1 MKVQVS
7 RYSTSSLF
15 TMCSIIEWRHLLV
28 VTDAILLQ
36 QTLRHIIKTICCD
49 IYWLQVRIRSLIL
62 GHKFAHWRQRIK
74 MGFIS
79 FSDKLET
86 LSKNSILWLNII
98 HIYIKTMRAIF
109 IFIQIISINFYN
121 QFTTSKTPV
130 HFSIQLWQ

>member
-15 TMCSIIEWRHLLV
+15 TVCSIIKGLYLLI
-28 VTDAILLQ
+28 VTDAFLLQ
-36 QTLRHIIKTICCD
+36 QTLRHIIETICCD

-86 LSKNSILWLNII
+86 LSKNSIFWLNLI
-98 HIYIKTMRAIF
+98 HIYIKTMRAI
-109 IFIQIISINFYN
+109 IAINFYN
-121 QFTTSKTPV
+121 QFTNSKTPV
-130 HFSIQLWQ
+130 YFSIQLWQ

>member
-15 TMCSIIEWRHLLV
+15 TVCSIIKGLYLLI
-28 VTDAILLQ
+28 VTDAFLLQ
-36 QTLRHIIKTICCD
+36 QTLRHIIETICCD

-86 LSKNSILWLNII
+86 MSKNSILWLNLI
-98 HIYIKTMRAIF
+98 HIYIKTMRAI
-109 IFIQIISINFYN
+109 ISIKFYN
-121 QFTTSKTPV
+121 QFTNSKTPV
-130 HFSIQLWQ
+130 YFSIQLWQ

>member
-15 TMCSIIEWRHLLV
+15 TVCSIIKGLYLLI
-28 VTDAILLQ
+28 VTDAFLLQ
-36 QTLRHIIKTICCD
+36 QTLRHIIETICCD

-86 LSKNSILWLNII
+86 LSKNSILWLNLI
-98 HIYIKTMRAIF
+98 HIYIKTMRAI
-109 IFIQIISINFYN
+109 ISIKFYN
-121 QFTTSKTPV
+121 QFTNSKTPV
-130 HFSIQLWQ
+130 YFSIQLWQ

>member
-15 TMCSIIEWRHLLV
+15 TVCSIIKGLYLYI
-28 VTDAILLQ
+28 VTHTFLLQ

-86 LSKNSILWLNII
+86 LSKNSILWLNLI
-98 HIYIKTMRAIF
+98 HIYIKTMRAI
-109 IFIQIISINFYN
+109 ISIKFYN
-121 QFTTSKTPV
+121 QFTNSKTPV
-130 HFSIQLWQ
+130 YFSIQLWQ

>member
-15 TMCSIIEWRHLLV
+15 TVCSIIKGLYLLI
-28 VTDAILLQ
+28 VTDAFLLQ

-86 LSKNSILWLNII
+86 LSKNSILWLNLI
-98 HIYIKTMRAIF
+98 HIYIKTMRAI
-109 IFIQIISINFYN
+109 ISIKFYN
-121 QFTTSKTPV
+121 QFTNSKTPV
-130 HFSIQLWQ
+130 YFSIQLWQ

>member
-15 TMCSIIEWRHLLV
+15 TMCSIIKGLHLHI
-28 VTDAILLQ
+28 VTDAFLLQ

-86 LSKNSILWLNII
+86 LSKNSILWLNLI
-98 HIYIKTMRAIF
+98 HIYIKTMRAI
-109 IFIQIISINFYN
+109 ISIKFYN
-121 QFTTSKTPV
+121 QFTNSKTPV
-130 HFSIQLWQ
+130 YFSIQLWQ

>member
-15 TMCSIIEWRHLLV
+15 TVCSIIKGLYLLI
-28 VTDAILLQ
+28 VTDAFLLQ

-86 LSKNSILWLNII
+86 LSKNSIFWLNLI
-98 HIYIKTMRAIF
+98 HIYIKTMRAI
-109 IFIQIISINFYN
+109 IAINFYN
-121 QFTTSKTPV
+121 QFTNSKTPV
-130 HFSIQLWQ
+130 YFSIQLWQ

>member
-36 QTLRHIIKTICCD
+36 HTLRHIIKTICCD

-86 LSKNSILWLNII
+86 LSKNSILWLNLI
-98 HIYIKTMRAIF
+98 HIYIKTMRAI
-109 IFIQIISINFYN
+109 ISIKFYN
-121 QFTTSKTPV
+121 QFTNSKTPV
-130 HFSIQLWQ
+130 YFSIQLWQ